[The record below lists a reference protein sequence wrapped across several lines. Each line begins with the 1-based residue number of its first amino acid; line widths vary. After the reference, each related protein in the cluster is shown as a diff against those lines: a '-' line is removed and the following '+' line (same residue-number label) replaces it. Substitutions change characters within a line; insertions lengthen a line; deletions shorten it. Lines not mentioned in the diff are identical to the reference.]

1 MNTIN
6 PHLIPYRVM
15 LHEEPGDKFQIVFDC
30 QAESDDHA
38 VEQAEKFYP
47 GCDIISYLPFDS
59 SPLDLV
65 VYSPNESAASDG
77 AGFWSN
83 TYGWVDFSQATRFTK
98 AETERLSL
106 PISTGHDARWVLW
119 EDANKSYGGQAS
131 DTVKVRLTLDVTY
144 ALNGVDAAEM
154 VSRLHKMCERAIG
167 DGMLTGETAAEVEEY
182 SMDATIRSEVLTND
196 NLARDETAIRCR
208 CVNGEFWEED
218 GVPRVFPSL
227 ADAVQAGNEFLSD
240 TFGAGLDYSE
250 EDVEVICNDDV
261 LTLSEARQ
269 QLMALT
275 LHDAGEVLE
284 ALADQGDNAPV
295 YLAEL
300 ARACRVALHNK

>member
-38 VEQAEKFYP
+38 VEQAENAYP
-47 GCDIISYLPFDS
+47 HCDIISYLPFDRL
-59 SPLDLV
+59 PLDFV
-65 VYSPNESAASDG
+65 AYSPNESAISDG

-83 TYGWVDFSQATRFTK
+83 GQGWVTLEDASRFTK
-98 AETERLSL
+98 DEIDRMTL
-106 PISTGHDARWVLW
+106 PISTGQDARWVLW
-119 EDANKSYGGQAS
+119 EEAHESYGGQA
-131 DTVKVRLTLDVTY
+131 TETAKVRLTLDVTY

-182 SMDATIRSEVLTND
+182 SMDAMIRSEVLTNR
-196 NLARDETAIRCR
+196 NLARDDMAIRCR

-227 ADAVQAGNEFLSD
+227 ADAVQAGNAFLSD

-275 LHDAGEVLE
+275 LQEAGEVLE